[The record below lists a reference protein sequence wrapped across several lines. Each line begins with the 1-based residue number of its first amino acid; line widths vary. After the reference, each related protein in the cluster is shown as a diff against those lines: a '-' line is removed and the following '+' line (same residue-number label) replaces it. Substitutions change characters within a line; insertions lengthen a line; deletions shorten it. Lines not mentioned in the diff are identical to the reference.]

1 MLKAASYLNSREY
14 FSKTRNY
21 ILKSS
26 NMIVQDDSGIPY
38 KYFVDGTWNVK
49 LYGGYKKVIPLF
61 SSRIQ
66 PDLVRAYA
74 DTTKLTSKYLP
85 FRICYNVA
93 VGETNLQVLYKK
105 K

>member
-1 MLKAASYLNSREY
+1 
-14 FSKTRNY
+14 
-21 ILKSS
+21 
-26 NMIVQDDSGIPY
+26 MIVQDDSGIPY
-38 KYFVDGTWNVK
+38 KYFVDGKWQVQ

-66 PDLVRAYA
+66 PDMVRAYA
-74 DTTKLTSKYLP
+74 DTTKLTSRYLP
-85 FRICYNVA
+85 FRIGYNVA